1 MASKIL
7 TKFSLQLMPS
17 PKWKLV
23 VDIGDESESTSVQA
37 TNAGSSATT
46 STATTTTP
54 GATQE
59 KTEQGSGAVQEG
71 TRPNAGSSVSEVTET
86 PAEVSSSVAGLST
99 QSKRDPRLD
108 EVLSILAEFMPS
120 DAQSSWGPFLPG
132 FMSLRLLLLRQSQ
145 SREEHEIVRT
155 MLDSFSSYSANGRQR
170 SDIAV
175 MLARDFLFMSQQ
187 QQLQLSI
194 DGSVM
199 APSQGSNTA
208 NSGFP
213 VFGLPSTNSTFQ
225 NSPAL
230 APIPVPGTN
239 DSMSVVS
246 NS

>member
-1 MASKIL
+1 M
-7 TKFSLQLMPS
+7 
-17 PKWKLV
+17 
-23 VDIGDESESTSVQA
+23 G
-37 TNAGSSATT
+37 
-46 STATTTTP
+46 
-54 GATQE
+54 
-59 KTEQGSGAVQEG
+59 
-71 TRPNAGSSVSEVTET
+71 
-86 PAEVSSSVAGLST
+86 
-99 QSKRDPRLD
+99 RDPRLD

-199 APSQGSNTA
+199 A
-208 NSGFP
+208 
-213 VFGLPSTNSTFQ
+213 
-225 NSPAL
+225 
-230 APIPVPGTN
+230 
-239 DSMSVVS
+239 
-246 NS
+246 